1 MPSQWA
7 TATGQDIA
15 SVSAVPGYG
24 VETYVDN
31 WMNYFDRSSNGGG
44 IFEGGQHDFTR
55 NFAPP
60 EARSF
65 SLDATSSQFYPAAST
80 AGTTATTSA
89 AILPMPS
96 MPLDPSL
103 SEGHHQAA
111 VQYAQHGASN
121 IGGYPAELLGYD
133 AAEIRSYIAGM
144 DPKMM
149 TTLENFDGLSARQ
162 QQQFLSLI
170 RKRRSQ
176 STDSSA
182 VESGSLDLRYLDYQ
196 VLSTPS
202 GKVTL
207 SSTKPEMI
215 RISHNASQ
223 NTADIDT
230 LRTGFWP

>member
-1 MPSQWA
+1 M
-7 TATGQDIA
+7 A
-15 SVSAVPGYG
+15 SASASAPAVPGYG

-31 WMNYFDRSSNGGG
+31 WMSYFDRSSNGGG
-44 IFEGGQHDFTR
+44 LFESGQHDFAR
-55 NFAPP
+55 NFVPP
-60 EARSF
+60 EARGF

-80 AGTTATTSA
+80 ADTTAATA
-89 AILPMPS
+89 VPPMPS

-103 SEGHHQAA
+103 GEGHHQAA
-111 VQYAQHGASN
+111 VQYAQHGHPGTGDM
-121 IGGYPAELLGYD
+121 GGYPAELLGYD

-182 VESGSLDLRYLDYQ
+182 VEGGSLDWRYLDYQ

-202 GKVTL
+202 GNVMP
-207 SSTKPEMI
+207 SS
-215 RISHNASQ
+215 H
-223 NTADIDT
+223 
-230 LRTGFWP
+230 